1 MMRLVGAARRSPLTP
16 LSRITWPRESAVTRD
31 CLKSL
36 RSFHT
41 VFSSNSTQPLRLNG
55 YIVNESGR
63 IECTREG
70 ERYEQSRTAIIQ
82 IDGGR
87 EIVDRLI
94 AVADSPRALVG
105 RTRDG
110 SAVLLFRHDG
120 GRNFTPYIPGYPAGV
135 LDLVLN
141 SNGE

>member
-16 LSRITWPRESAVTRD
+16 LSRLTWPRESAVTPD

-41 VFSSNSTQPLRLNG
+41 MFSSNSTQTLRLNG
-55 YIVNESGR
+55 YIVNESVR

-87 EIVDRLI
+87 EIVDPLI
-94 AVADSPRALVG
+94 AVADSARALVG
-105 RTRDG
+105 RTRDC
-110 SAVLLFRHDG
+110 SVVRLMVADCRSTFPPTNPPL
-120 GRNFTPYIPGYPAGV
+120 P
-135 LDLVLN
+135 
-141 SNGE
+141 

>member
-16 LSRITWPRESAVTRD
+16 LSRLTWPRESAVTPD

-41 VFSSNSTQPLRLNG
+41 MFSSNSTQTLRLNG

-94 AVADSPRALVG
+94 AVANSPRALVR

-110 SAVLLFRHDG
+110 SAVLLFPPDG
-120 GRNFTPYIPGYPAGV
+120 GAHLSPIYTPYP
-135 LDLVLN
+135 
-141 SNGE
+141 